1 MAFFILIIIL
11 VTLVSKENNNPDMVF
26 FFSGLS
32 MALVCTAIS
41 ILAYSAAASLDHAG
55 GLSVVRVFSVMGK
68 MFEMASLAAFLV
80 FIKKALSG
88 AGRNVKIWLAGAVLV
103 YVISCLLAVELPDTQ
118 LDICGLSFMYLMV
131 FTGYELHLKNDRLK
145 RELDLSEAKT
155 ALLMRQ
161 ISPHF
166 IFNSLQVI
174 IGLCD
179 SESEKV
185 KPALEHFSEYLRN
198 NLESISKNEM
208 IAFLEELDHTKEY
221 LSLEQYGDGKEFS
234 VEYDLKVTDFKVPP
248 LVLQP
253 IVENA
258 LQYGIDT
265 HEKGSRVRIETEETP
280 FSILIRVKDDGSG
293 QTTITRQQKE
303 RQSVGLTNV
312 RTRLEA
318 LCGGSLE
325 YKSEPEGT
333 TVIITIPGPGC

>member
-1 MAFFILIIIL
+1 MKVPEKTSIRDFIARYFI
-11 VTLVSKENNNPDMVF
+11 EDAMPDEPV
-26 FFSGLS
+26 
-32 MALVCTAIS
+32 VNE
-41 ILAYSAAASLDHAG
+41 D
-55 GLSVVRVFSVMGK
+55 VRV
-68 MFEMASLAAFLV
+68 
-80 FIKKALSG
+80 
-88 AGRNVKIWLAGAVLV
+88 
-103 YVISCLLAVELPDTQ
+103 IS
-118 LDICGLSFMYLMV
+118 
-131 FTGYELHLKNDRLK
+131 YEEEGMKFG
-145 RELDLSEAKT
+145 T
-155 ALLMRQ
+155 
-161 ISPHF
+161 PH
-166 IFNSLQVI
+166 V
-174 IGLCD
+174 
-179 SESEKV
+179 
-185 KPALEHFSEYLRN
+185 
-198 NLESISKNEM
+198 
-208 IAFLEELDHTKEY
+208 TKEY